1 MKRLFSE
8 IFAEKLGIVCSIMAA
23 ILPSAEASFYRVV
36 VLTNVSEKTN
46 F

>member
-8 IFAEKLGIVCSIMAA
+8 IFAKKLGIVCNKMAA
-23 ILPSAEASFYRVV
+23 ILPSAEAPFYRVV
-36 VLTNVSEKTN
+36 ILTKESEKTN